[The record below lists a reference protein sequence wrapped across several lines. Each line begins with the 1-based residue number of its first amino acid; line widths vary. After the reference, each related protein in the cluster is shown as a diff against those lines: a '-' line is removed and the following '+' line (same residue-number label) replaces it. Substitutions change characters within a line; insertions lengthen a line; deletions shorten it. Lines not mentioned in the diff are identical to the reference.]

1 MGVETAQLSAVAAAG
16 LAVKQLIASLWHWPF
31 FRFALVGTGGFV
43 VDTAVLYAMLAFGL
57 DLYSGRAVSYLCA
70 ASFTWYG
77 NRTITFTE
85 GRASGLKNIAAEW
98 LRFVV
103 TNLGGGAVNYAAYA
117 ALVTYSDTVR
127 AYPIIGVG
135 VGALSGM
142 TVNFFA
148 SRWLVFT
155 SKSAG

>member
-1 MGVETAQLSAVAAAG
+1 M
-16 LAVKQLIASLWHWPF
+16 KQLVASLWAWPF

-43 VDTAVLYAMLAFGL
+43 VDTVVLYAMLALGL
-57 DLYSGRAVSYLCA
+57 GLYSGRAVSYLCA

-77 NRTITFTE
+77 NRTITFAE
-85 GRASGLKNIAAEW
+85 GRASGARNIAAEW

-117 ALVTYSDTVR
+117 LLVTYSDVAR
-127 AYPIIGVG
+127 AYPIIGVA

-155 SKSAG
+155 NNRSG